1 MRRCPRAGAVVV
13 LGGWI
18 LVSPPLREEAGMT
31 KADLDA
37 PETSW
42 VHVSGHATL
51 AECEAA
57 RTAIHDNAR
66 AQHLD
71 AAAILRRQRADHEAG
86 KPPNPAL
93 GHLLALELARCVPT
107 ERLEQT
113 TPSPPPVD
121 KGGSA
126 TPR

>member
-1 MRRCPRAGAVVV
+1 MRRCPRARAAVVF
-13 LGGWI
+13 GGWMLI
-18 LVSPPLREEAGMT
+18 SPPLREEAGMT

-51 AECEAA
+51 AECETA

-71 AAAILRRQRADHEAG
+71 VAAILRRQRADHEAG

-113 TPSPPPVD
+113 TPSAPPAA
-121 KGGSA
+121 KGASP
-126 TPR
+126 TSR

>member
-1 MRRCPRAGAVVV
+1 LDATAVF
-13 LGGWI
+13 GGWI
-18 LVSPPLREEAGMT
+18 LIGPPLREEAGLT

-42 VHVSGHATL
+42 VHVSAHATL

-57 RTAIHDNAR
+57 RTAIHDDAR
-66 AQHLD
+66 TQHLD
-71 AAAILRRQRADHEAG
+71 VGAILRRQRADHEAG

-93 GHLLALELARCVPT
+93 GHLLALQLARCVPA
-107 ERLEQT
+107 ERLEQ
-113 TPSPPPVD
+113 SPPSAPPVA
-121 KGGSA
+121 KGASP